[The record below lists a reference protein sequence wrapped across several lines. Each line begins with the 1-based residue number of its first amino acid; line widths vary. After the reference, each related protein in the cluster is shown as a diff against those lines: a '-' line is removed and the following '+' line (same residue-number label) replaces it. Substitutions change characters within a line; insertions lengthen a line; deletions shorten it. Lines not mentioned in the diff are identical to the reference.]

1 MEREGAK
8 APLILPLLFLF
19 YSDLSPPPSAPL
31 PFVFSTW
38 FYFLMP
44 SSVLSLFLSGLFPP
58 LLDLLL
64 FLGRCTTHLV
74 YTVYTQPAKRNP
86 TATLY
91 QQAGVL
97 CLRRWASWGTGSTG
111 WRLPGCPGDCGCR
124 IPCEVTGYIRASDL
138 SSKPCHLHRPH

>member
-1 MEREGAK
+1 MEREGEK

-19 YSDLSPPPSAPL
+19 YSDLSPYPQPY
-31 PFVFSTW
+31 FVTSMW

-44 SSVLSLFLSGLFPP
+44 FSVLSLLLSGLFPP

-97 CLRRWASWGTGSTG
+97 CLRRWVSPGSG
-111 WRLPGCPGDCGCR
+111 SRVGQEPLM
-124 IPCEVTGYIRASDL
+124 
-138 SSKPCHLHRPH
+138 KPTQVYSLGSMCV